1 MARKIYFWFSAVLF
15 LGLTLYFLKFVL
27 AATIVLDSGEKIEG
41 KIIEKTDKTVEIK
54 SKGKNLTYN
63 LDEIDSVTEEVTLT
77 GRLQMSPPTEKII
90 AYLYLKD
97 PAIIKSILL
106 MKDYPS
112 DSIAICQGAF
122 DNVKLEESLNGKT
135 VKIKGY
141 LEDLKCGSKR
151 QVCGYCVTSVS
162 SIAKAE

>member
-1 MARKIYFWFSAVLF
+1 MARKTYFWFSVVLF
-15 LGLTLYFLKFVL
+15 LVPILYFLKFVL
-27 AATIVLDSGEKIEG
+27 AETIVLDSGKKIEG

-54 SKGKNLTYN
+54 SKGENLTYN
-63 LDEIDSVTEEVTLT
+63 LDEIDSVREEVTLT
-77 GRLQMSPPTEKII
+77 GKLQMSPPTEKII

-97 PAIIKSILL
+97 LGIIKSILL

-141 LEDLKCGSKR
+141 LESLKCCAKR
-151 QVCGYCVTSVS
+151 QVCGYCLTSVS

>member
-1 MARKIYFWFSAVLF
+1 MARKIYFWFSVVLF
-15 LGLTLYFLKFVL
+15 LGLVLYFLKFVL
-27 AATIVLDSGEKIEG
+27 AATVVLDSGEKIEG

-54 SKGKNLTYN
+54 SKGENLTYN
-63 LDEIDSVTEEVTLT
+63 LDEIDSVGEEVTLT
-77 GRLQMSPPTEKII
+77 GRLEMNPPTEKII
-90 AYLYLKD
+90 AYLY
-97 PAIIKSILL
+97 IKSILL

-122 DNVKLEESLNGKT
+122 DKVKGEESLNGKT

-141 LEDLKCGSKR
+141 LEDLKCGRKR